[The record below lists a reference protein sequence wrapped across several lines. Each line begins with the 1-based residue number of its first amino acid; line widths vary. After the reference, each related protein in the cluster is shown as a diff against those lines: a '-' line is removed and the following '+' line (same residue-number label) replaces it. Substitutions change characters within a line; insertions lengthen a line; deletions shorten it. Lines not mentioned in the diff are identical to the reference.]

1 MFIDLDKVGIYAIVG
16 FTDMR
21 KQINGLA
28 SILYDITEINLQ
40 APNIFIFC
48 GRTKKIIKI
57 LYWDL
62 NGFCLW
68 QKKLGKDSFPW
79 PKTELEL
86 EQLDLPKLHLLL
98 KGIDFWKEHQ
108 KIDSKYL
115 F

>member
-1 MFIDLDKVGIYAIVG
+1 MFIDLNKVGIYAIVG

-21 KQINGLA
+21 KQIIGLA

-40 APNIFIFC
+40 DPNIFIFC
-48 GRTKKIIKI
+48 GRTKKIIKV
-57 LYWDL
+57 LYWDS

-68 QKKLGKDSFPW
+68 QKKLGKDLFPW
-79 PKTELEL
+79 PKTERDLKE
-86 EQLDLPKLHLLL
+86 LDLSKLRLLL